1 MFRNKRASLEISIQA
16 IVIVILAMT
25 LLGLG
30 LGFIRGMFGDITKTT
45 STVSEQIRQQITND
59 LITNDKKI
67 SFPKTQIVMDK
78 GGSDVLTVGIRNKED
93 APLCYKILF
102 DAIRDENGQSFDAE
116 SWFQYAP
123 GANDNC
129 ETIAPADAVVK
140 NVRIKVPK
148 SNIESVSYF
157 LQFKVIDNDVPP
169 GDPKY
174 AYASQDF
181 FIVVRG

>member
-1 MFRNKRASLEISIQA
+1 MLRDKRASLEISIQA

-30 LGFIRGMFGDITKTT
+30 LAFIRGMFGDITKTT

-67 SFPKTQIVMDK
+67 SFPKTQLVMDK

-102 DAIRDENGQSFDAE
+102 DSIRDENGQSFNAD

-129 ETIAPADAVVK
+129 ETIAPADFRLK
-140 NVRIKVPK
+140 NVRVKVPK

-157 LQFKVIDNDVPP
+157 LQFKVVDNDVPP
-169 GDPKY
+169 SDPKY
-174 AYASQDF
+174 VYASQDF